1 MELKRNNSSRV
12 KMPPPSFY
20 GLETEEQVARHLM
33 NIDFE
38 YDQAKTAKAVWFD
51 VPYDEVESL
60 PGYVSGAM
68 GGAWGAMTGVAII
81 AGNRHSQSIRS
92 TGHSEP
98 AGRLKGFNTPESVN
112 GRSKLLAHPETFR
125 KGLYLVIAGSRKDPC
140 IHIFND
146 GQEITADGIPTYGK
160 GLSRVSW
167 VLTTMD
173 NDVDG
178 KQLLAWQEERRDK
191 RR

>member
-1 MELKRNNSSRV
+1 
-12 KMPPPSFY
+12 MPPPHSV
-20 GLETEEQVARHLM
+20 ETEEQVARHLM
-33 NIDFE
+33 NMILSMT
-38 YDQAKTAKAVWFD
+38 AKTAVWLR
-51 VPYDEVESL
+51 YDEVESL
-60 PGYVSGAM
+60 PGYVSGARSL
-68 GGAWGAMTGVAII
+68 GCGLVAII